1 MSIYIDSRGLLHHD
15 NDSTL
20 ALNCPHCQ
28 VLAQI
33 IPIAVPWFD
42 ELQRNTPKS
51 VGVVYRCSACNSAIF
66 LRYPIRSVSPER
78 IELSAQFEE
87 VERLEER
94 FSYTHLPDEVA
105 LLFRE
110 ALGCFTD
117 GHCNAFASM
126 CRRTIRAAQQDM
138 PDGQRQ
144 SMSEQLLEGLRI
156 AEIDGALATDIRR
169 IVFGSDADA
178 YPNLPHADATT
189 AGALVELM
197 KDLLYQT
204 YVRPRRLRQ
213 SLQIRRFF
221 SEERD
226 RVGNLAV
233 D

>member
-1 MSIYIDSRGLLHHD
+1 MSVYIDSRGLLHHD
-15 NDSTL
+15 QDSTL

-33 IPIAVPWFD
+33 IPIAVPWFT
-42 ELQRNTPKS
+42 ELQQNTPKS

-66 LRYPIRSVSPER
+66 LRYPVRSVSTER

-110 ALGCFTD
+110 ALGCFTH
-117 GHCNAFASM
+117 GHLNAFASM
-126 CRRTIRAAQQDM
+126 CRRTIRAAQQSM
-138 PDGQRQ
+138 PERQRQ
-144 SMSEQLLEGLRI
+144 AMSDQLSEGLRI
-156 AEIDGALATDIRR
+156 AEIDGRLADDIRR
-169 IVFGSDADA
+169 VVFGSDAEPH
-178 YPNLPHADATT
+178 PNLPYADATT
-189 AGALVELM
+189 AGALVEVM

-221 SEERD
+221 SEERGALPVTE
-226 RVGNLAV
+226 R
-233 D
+233 